1 MSSCY
6 YTTRPNAPLAFQPPP
21 IRKKPQVT
29 NESAWI
35 YETAT
40 SLRVSIVSNHEYKK
54 KKKKKKD
61 LAVLVPYIV
70 IGRLF
75 CSF

>member
-6 YTTRPNAPLAFQPPP
+6 YTTRPNAPLVFQPTP

-40 SLRVSIVSNHEYKK
+40 SLRVSIVSNHEH

-70 IGRLF
+70 INRLF